1 MSVLVNLEIPV
12 KKERIEDF
20 FDYLRDI
27 LVDTRAYEG
36 CIRLDTYHEMENSKV
51 LLIEEWEKIENQES
65 YMQWR
70 NETGL
75 VEALEEF
82 KELCLSSGTEVCAEV
97 TGTVDRP
104 SPNNFI
110 KQGKVDEIKQLVKSF
125 KTSLVI
131 FNTDLSLSLIHI

>member
-27 LVDTRAYEG
+27 LVDTRAYEAG
-36 CIRLDTYHEMENSKV
+36 IRLDTYHEMENSKV

-70 NETGL
+70 IETGL
-75 VEALEEF
+75 VEALTEF
-82 KELCLSSGTEVCAEV
+82 LDGELI
-97 TGTVDRP
+97 
-104 SPNNFI
+104 I
-110 KQGKVDEIKQLVKSF
+110 KKYYPKRDV
-125 KTSLVI
+125 
-131 FNTDLSLSLIHI
+131 

>member
-70 NETGL
+70 IETGL
-75 VEALEEF
+75 VEALTEF
-82 KELCLSSGTEVCAEV
+82 LDGELI
-97 TGTVDRP
+97 
-104 SPNNFI
+104 I
-110 KQGKVDEIKQLVKSF
+110 KKYYPKRDV
-125 KTSLVI
+125 
-131 FNTDLSLSLIHI
+131 

>member
-1 MSVLVNLEIPV
+1 VSVLVNLEIPV

-20 FDYLRDI
+20 FNYLRDI

-36 CIRLDTYHEMENSKV
+36 CIRLETYHDMENSKV

-70 NETGL
+70 TETGL

-82 KELCLSSGTEVCAEV
+82 LDGE
-97 TGTVDRP
+97 
-104 SPNNFI
+104 
-110 KQGKVDEIKQLVKSF
+110 
-125 KTSLVI
+125 LVI
-131 FNTDLSLSLIHI
+131 KKYCPKRDV

>member
-20 FDYLRDI
+20 FNYLRDV

-36 CIRLDTYHEMENSKV
+36 CIRLETYHDMENSKV

-70 NETGL
+70 TETGL

-82 KELCLSSGTEVCAEV
+82 LDGELI
-97 TGTVDRP
+97 
-104 SPNNFI
+104 I
-110 KQGKVDEIKQLVKSF
+110 KKYYPKRDV
-125 KTSLVI
+125 
-131 FNTDLSLSLIHI
+131 

>member
-20 FDYLRDI
+20 FNYLRDI

-36 CIRLDTYHEMENSKV
+36 CIRLETYHDMENSKV

-70 NETGL
+70 TETGL

-82 KELCLSSGTEVCAEV
+82 LDGELIIKKY
-97 TGTVDRP
+97 
-104 SPNNFI
+104 SP
-110 KQGKVDEIKQLVKSF
+110 KRDV
-125 KTSLVI
+125 
-131 FNTDLSLSLIHI
+131 

>member
-20 FDYLRDI
+20 FNYLRDI

-36 CIRLDTYHEMENSKV
+36 CIRLETYHDMENSKV

-70 NETGL
+70 TETGL

-82 KELCLSSGTEVCAEV
+82 VDGELI
-97 TGTVDRP
+97 
-104 SPNNFI
+104 I
-110 KQGKVDEIKQLVKSF
+110 KKYYPKRDV
-125 KTSLVI
+125 
-131 FNTDLSLSLIHI
+131 

>member
-12 KKERIEDF
+12 KKDRIEDF

-51 LLIEEWEKIENQES
+51 LLIDEWEKIENQES

-70 NETGL
+70 IETGL
-75 VEALEEF
+75 VEALTEF
-82 KELCLSSGTEVCAEV
+82 LDGELI
-97 TGTVDRP
+97 
-104 SPNNFI
+104 I
-110 KQGKVDEIKQLVKSF
+110 KKYYPKRDV
-125 KTSLVI
+125 
-131 FNTDLSLSLIHI
+131 

>member
-70 NETGL
+70 IETGL
-75 VEALEEF
+75 VEALAEF
-82 KELCLSSGTEVCAEV
+82 LDGELI
-97 TGTVDRP
+97 
-104 SPNNFI
+104 I
-110 KQGKVDEIKQLVKSF
+110 KKYYPKRDV
-125 KTSLVI
+125 
-131 FNTDLSLSLIHI
+131 

>member
-12 KKERIEDF
+12 KKERIEHF
-20 FDYLRDI
+20 FNYLRDI

-36 CIRLDTYHEMENSKV
+36 CIRLETYHDMENSKV

-70 NETGL
+70 TETGL

-82 KELCLSSGTEVCAEV
+82 LDGELIIKKY
-97 TGTVDRP
+97 
-104 SPNNFI
+104 SP
-110 KQGKVDEIKQLVKSF
+110 KRDV
-125 KTSLVI
+125 
-131 FNTDLSLSLIHI
+131 

>member
-20 FDYLRDI
+20 FNYLRDI

-36 CIRLDTYHEMENSKV
+36 CIRLETYHDMENSKV

-70 NETGL
+70 TETGL

-82 KELCLSSGTEVCAEV
+82 LDGELIFKKY
-97 TGTVDRP
+97 
-104 SPNNFI
+104 SP
-110 KQGKVDEIKQLVKSF
+110 KRDV
-125 KTSLVI
+125 
-131 FNTDLSLSLIHI
+131 

>member
-1 MSVLVNLEIPV
+1 VNLEIPV

-70 NETGL
+70 IETGL
-75 VEALEEF
+75 VEALTEF
-82 KELCLSSGTEVCAEV
+82 LDGELI
-97 TGTVDRP
+97 
-104 SPNNFI
+104 I
-110 KQGKVDEIKQLVKSF
+110 KKYYPKRDV
-125 KTSLVI
+125 
-131 FNTDLSLSLIHI
+131 

>member
-70 NETGL
+70 IETGL
-75 VEALEEF
+75 VEALTEF
-82 KELCLSSGTEVCAEV
+82 LDGELI
-97 TGTVDRP
+97 
-104 SPNNFI
+104 I
-110 KQGKVDEIKQLVKSF
+110 KKYYPKRDI
-125 KTSLVI
+125 
-131 FNTDLSLSLIHI
+131 

>member
-1 MSVLVNLEIPV
+1 MTVLVNLEIPV

-20 FDYLRDI
+20 FNYLRDI

-36 CIRLDTYHEMENSKV
+36 CIRLETYHDMENSKV

-70 NETGL
+70 TETGL

-82 KELCLSSGTEVCAEV
+82 LDGELIIKKY
-97 TGTVDRP
+97 
-104 SPNNFI
+104 SP
-110 KQGKVDEIKQLVKSF
+110 KRDV
-125 KTSLVI
+125 
-131 FNTDLSLSLIHI
+131 

>member
-20 FDYLRDI
+20 FNYLRDI

-70 NETGL
+70 IETGL
-75 VEALEEF
+75 VEALTEF
-82 KELCLSSGTEVCAEV
+82 LDGELIIKKY
-97 TGTVDRP
+97 
-104 SPNNFI
+104 SP
-110 KQGKVDEIKQLVKSF
+110 KRDV
-125 KTSLVI
+125 
-131 FNTDLSLSLIHI
+131 

>member
-1 MSVLVNLEIPV
+1 VSVLVNLEIPV

-20 FDYLRDI
+20 FNYLRDI

-36 CIRLDTYHEMENSKV
+36 CIRLETYHDMENSKV

-70 NETGL
+70 TETGL

-82 KELCLSSGTEVCAEV
+82 LDGE
-97 TGTVDRP
+97 
-104 SPNNFI
+104 
-110 KQGKVDEIKQLVKSF
+110 
-125 KTSLVI
+125 LVI
-131 FNTDLSLSLIHI
+131 KKYYPKRDV

>member
-20 FDYLRDI
+20 FNYLRDI

-36 CIRLDTYHEMENSKV
+36 CIRLETYHDMENSKV

-70 NETGL
+70 TETGL
-75 VEALEEF
+75 VEALDEF
-82 KELCLSSGTEVCAEV
+82 LDGE
-97 TGTVDRP
+97 
-104 SPNNFI
+104 
-110 KQGKVDEIKQLVKSF
+110 
-125 KTSLVI
+125 LVI
-131 FNTDLSLSLIHI
+131 KKYYPKRDV

>member
-51 LLIEEWEKIENQES
+51 LLIEEWDKIENQES

-70 NETGL
+70 IETGL
-75 VEALEEF
+75 VEALTEF
-82 KELCLSSGTEVCAEV
+82 LDSELI
-97 TGTVDRP
+97 
-104 SPNNFI
+104 I
-110 KQGKVDEIKQLVKSF
+110 KKYYPKRDV
-125 KTSLVI
+125 
-131 FNTDLSLSLIHI
+131 

>member
-1 MSVLVNLEIPV
+1 VSVLVNLEIPV

-20 FDYLRDI
+20 FNYLRDV

-36 CIRLDTYHEMENSKV
+36 CIRLETYHDMENSKV

-70 NETGL
+70 TETGL

-82 KELCLSSGTEVCAEV
+82 LDGELI
-97 TGTVDRP
+97 
-104 SPNNFI
+104 I
-110 KQGKVDEIKQLVKSF
+110 KKYYPKRDV
-125 KTSLVI
+125 
-131 FNTDLSLSLIHI
+131 

>member
-20 FDYLRDI
+20 FNYLKDI

-36 CIRLDTYHEMENSKV
+36 CIRLETYHDMENSKV

-70 NETGL
+70 TETGL

-82 KELCLSSGTEVCAEV
+82 LDGE
-97 TGTVDRP
+97 
-104 SPNNFI
+104 
-110 KQGKVDEIKQLVKSF
+110 
-125 KTSLVI
+125 LVI
-131 FNTDLSLSLIHI
+131 KKYYPKRDV

>member
-36 CIRLDTYHEMENSKV
+36 CIRLETYHEMENSKV

-82 KELCLSSGTEVCAEV
+82 IDGELI
-97 TGTVDRP
+97 
-104 SPNNFI
+104 I
-110 KQGKVDEIKQLVKSF
+110 KKYYPKKDV
-125 KTSLVI
+125 
-131 FNTDLSLSLIHI
+131 

>member
-70 NETGL
+70 IKTGL
-75 VEALEEF
+75 VEALTEF
-82 KELCLSSGTEVCAEV
+82 LDGELI
-97 TGTVDRP
+97 
-104 SPNNFI
+104 I
-110 KQGKVDEIKQLVKSF
+110 KKYYPKRDV
-125 KTSLVI
+125 
-131 FNTDLSLSLIHI
+131 

>member
-27 LVDTRAYEG
+27 LVDTRAYEV

-70 NETGL
+70 IETGL
-75 VEALEEF
+75 VEALTEF
-82 KELCLSSGTEVCAEV
+82 LDGELI
-97 TGTVDRP
+97 
-104 SPNNFI
+104 I
-110 KQGKVDEIKQLVKSF
+110 KKYYPKRDV
-125 KTSLVI
+125 
-131 FNTDLSLSLIHI
+131 

>member
-75 VEALEEF
+75 VEALTEF
-82 KELCLSSGTEVCAEV
+82 LDGELI
-97 TGTVDRP
+97 
-104 SPNNFI
+104 I
-110 KQGKVDEIKQLVKSF
+110 KKYYPKRDV
-125 KTSLVI
+125 
-131 FNTDLSLSLIHI
+131 

>member
-1 MSVLVNLEIPV
+1 
-12 KKERIEDF
+12 

-70 NETGL
+70 IETGL
-75 VEALEEF
+75 VEALTEF
-82 KELCLSSGTEVCAEV
+82 LDGELI
-97 TGTVDRP
+97 
-104 SPNNFI
+104 I
-110 KQGKVDEIKQLVKSF
+110 KKYYPKRDV
-125 KTSLVI
+125 
-131 FNTDLSLSLIHI
+131 

>member
-51 LLIEEWEKIENQES
+51 LLIEEWDKIENQES

-70 NETGL
+70 IETGL
-75 VEALEEF
+75 VEALTEF
-82 KELCLSSGTEVCAEV
+82 LDGELI
-97 TGTVDRP
+97 
-104 SPNNFI
+104 I
-110 KQGKVDEIKQLVKSF
+110 KKYYPKRDV
-125 KTSLVI
+125 
-131 FNTDLSLSLIHI
+131 